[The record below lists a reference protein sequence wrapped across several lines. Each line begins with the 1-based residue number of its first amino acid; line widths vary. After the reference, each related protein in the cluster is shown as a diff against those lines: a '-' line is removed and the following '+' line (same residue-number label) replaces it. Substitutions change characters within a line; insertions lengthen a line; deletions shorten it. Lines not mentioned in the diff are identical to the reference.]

1 MSKDEVLNINLPF
14 KLEANDM
21 LSNLQDNKLYR
32 YYLGKSEEAW
42 LVFKKNNDKVI
53 AFVWDNLSQS
63 SNYPF
68 LEEDLIDIFPEYLE
82 NYQYMVIDY
91 NIVETKTVVEFN
103 NMLQDKYKEFMK
115 LDDFEQ
121 NDDTF
126 FMFESTILPYEVSV
140 NDILKNRKNLVNSN
154 IERDSNEQIK

>member
-82 NYQYMVIDY
+82 NFQYMVIDY

>member
-68 LEEDLIDIFPEYLE
+68 LEEDLIDIFPDYLE
-82 NYQYMVIDY
+82 NYQYMVINY

-103 NMLQDKYKEFMK
+103 NLLQDKYKEFMK

>member
-103 NMLQDKYKEFMK
+103 NLLQDKYK
-115 LDDFEQ
+115 
-121 NDDTF
+121 
-126 FMFESTILPYEVSV
+126 
-140 NDILKNRKNLVNSN
+140 
-154 IERDSNEQIK
+154 

>member
-82 NYQYMVIDY
+82 NYQYMVINY

-103 NMLQDKYKEFMK
+103 NLLQDKYKEFMK